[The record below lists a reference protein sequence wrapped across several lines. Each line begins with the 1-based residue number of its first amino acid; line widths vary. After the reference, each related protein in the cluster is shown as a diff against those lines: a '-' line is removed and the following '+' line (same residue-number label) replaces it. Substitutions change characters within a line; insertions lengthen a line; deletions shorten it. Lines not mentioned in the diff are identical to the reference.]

1 MAKILSVRNKK
12 KLSFDIHPCADEAYQ
27 FFHAQM
33 FLFHK
38 TELGTQVLNGLQK
51 GQIFSVVQASSSKC
65 YLFSGFEIHGFSINE
80 FDMSNH
86 QVVIYDDLAEEDIE
100 LLAWAGVFRVLL
112 SSVQGGR
119 VETLRKAINEQVP
132 KSVLNSVF
140 SVKTLTQDFVARC
153 TPYSLAGLKKQS
165 KKSAIIPTASE
176 PETKTDSIFE
186 QLTREVRS
194 NES

>member
-1 MAKILSVRNKK
+1 MAKFLSVRNKK
-12 KLSFDIHPCADEAYQ
+12 NLSVDVHPRAYEAYR

-33 FLFHK
+33 FLFYK
-38 TELGTQVLNGLQK
+38 TELSTQVLEGLQK
-51 GQIFSVVQASSSKC
+51 GQFFSVVRASNSQC

-80 FDMSNH
+80 FDMSDH
-86 QVVIYDDLAEEDIE
+86 QVVIYDDLTEEEIE
-100 LLAWAGVFRVLL
+100 LLAWTGVFRVLL

-119 VETLRKAINEQVP
+119 VEALRKAINEQVP

-140 SVKTLTQDFVARC
+140 SVKALTQDFVARC
-153 TPYSLAGLKKQS
+153 TPYSLAGIKKQS
-165 KKSAIIPTASE
+165 KKIAIITAGSE
-176 PETKTDSIFE
+176 LETKTDSIFE